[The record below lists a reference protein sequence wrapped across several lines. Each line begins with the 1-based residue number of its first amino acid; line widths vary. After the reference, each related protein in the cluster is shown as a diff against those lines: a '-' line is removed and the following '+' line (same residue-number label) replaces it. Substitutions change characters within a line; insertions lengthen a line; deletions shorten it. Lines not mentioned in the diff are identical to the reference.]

1 MFQQN
6 MFGNIPN
13 YNWMFFGNPMM
24 NANNNM
30 INGMNIGGNNWN
42 NVYESSFNYQN
53 QNQQQNFFTD
63 KMNIVFKSTAGL
75 KMNVFVDVGTTIS
88 DTILLFLKRCG
99 RAELFKPNSGIY
111 FLCNAKKLDIYDK
124 TKIENI
130 CANQL
135 NPVIMVNDAQ
145 NLIGA

>member
-1 MFQQN
+1 
-6 MFGNIPN
+6 
-13 YNWMFFGNPMM
+13 
-24 NANNNM
+24 
-30 INGMNIGGNNWN
+30 
-42 NVYESSFNYQN
+42 
-53 QNQQQNFFTD
+53 
-63 KMNIVFKSTAGL
+63 
-75 KMNVFVDVGTTIS
+75 MNVFVDVGTSIS

-99 RAELFKPNSGIY
+99 RIELFKPNSGIY